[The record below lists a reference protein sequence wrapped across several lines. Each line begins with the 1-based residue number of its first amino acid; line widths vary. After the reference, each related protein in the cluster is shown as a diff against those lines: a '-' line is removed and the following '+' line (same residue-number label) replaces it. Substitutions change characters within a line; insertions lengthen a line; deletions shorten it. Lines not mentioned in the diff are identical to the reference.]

1 MAKTLEAL
9 AVINTQKVLAVRRKL
24 KALMAMIKTRKAS
37 VAKVSV
43 AKVSV
48 VQASSHA

>member
-24 KALMAMIKTRKAS
+24 KALMTMIKTRMA
-37 VAKVSV
+37 SV

-48 VQASSHA
+48 VQASSHV